1 MRRTK
6 YLISRLAAFVFLF
19 LFCSPHYA
27 GAELHWQSTRK
38 EHLRVRLIA
47 LASHYPRSS
56 FFPNEEVFVAEK
68 ELEEGE
74 SRLVK
79 LIYGYLPY
87 QPRLSEQ
94 GMDYSLVHEVRALR
108 DHNCDETLSEITKKE
123 GAENWVQTKRPKSA
137 NHSAANHVQ
146 EYTPQ
151 EKDPILDYSEDSPS
165 LSLNRRRAPLP
176 CYVTNADDYS
186 KGTLR
191 PADPN
196 DRP

>member
-1 MRRTK
+1 MRHSHT
-6 YLISRLAAFVFLF
+6 LFMPATALAFLL
-19 LFCSPHYA
+19 LFGSPHYA
-27 GAELHWQSTRK
+27 GAELHWQATKK
-38 EHLRVRLIA
+38 EHLRLRLIA

-56 FFPNEEVFVAEK
+56 FFPNEEVFIAEK

-79 LIYGYLPY
+79 LVYGYLPY

-94 GMDYSLVHEVRALR
+94 GMDYSLIHEMRALR

-123 GAENWVQTKRPKSA
+123 ESENWVQTKRPAGENHSPA
-137 NHSAANHVQ
+137 NHLQA
-146 EYTPQ
+146 YTPR

-165 LSLNRRRAPLP
+165 ISLNRRRAPLP

-186 KGTLR
+186 KGRLQ
-191 PADPN
+191 PASPD